1 MEQRRSSQSFK
12 RKELVAKLNATGVRA
27 FKAAADTAK
36 LRGNPYV
43 ELVHFIQQLVLSE
56 RSDVQMIIADAGLDV
71 SRLTADMTRAIDKLP
86 YGATSVEEFS
96 DHIFHAIQEGWNL
109 ATLEFGVEEVRSAHI
124 LLACLKT
131 PVLEG
136 LVSKISAEFD
146 KIDADGVI
154 SRFADVTEGS
164 LEAGSPA
171 VAAVAE
177 TPMKRGPGG
186 DSALAKYATDLT
198 QRARDGKI
206 DPVVGRDPEIRQ
218 IVDILMRRRQNN
230 PILTGEAG
238 VGKTA
243 VVEGFALRIAQGDVP
258 PTLQNVSVRMLD
270 VGLMQ
275 AGASVKGE
283 FEKRLKAVID
293 EVQASEV
300 PIILF
305 IDEAHTLIGAGGA
318 AGTGDAANLLK
329 PALARGELRTIAA
342 TTWAEYKQHIEKD
355 PALTRRFQV
364 VKIEEPSEAVA
375 VLMLRGVA
383 GVLEQHHK
391 VQILDEA
398 IEAAVALSH
407 RYIPARQLP
416 DKAVSLLDTA
426 CARVAISQHATPAE
440 VEDILRRRQALEVE
454 RGIIGREAAIG
465 IDVADRQARVDAGLA
480 ETETTLAA
488 AQARWDREKA
498 LVSEILDLR
507 GKLRGEGVPLDAAA
521 AGEAGAETIAAE
533 PPASETPEA
542 KPLESKAADSKP
554 VKSKGSKGK
563 AAKGEVAKAEA
574 AVAET
579 IAEGSAD
586 SAADLARLRELMAE
600 LVAAQGETPLIL
612 PSVDRN
618 AVAAVVQDWT
628 GIPTGRMLSSQTEK
642 ALKLA
647 VTLSERVVGQDHAM
661 EMIARRVQTSRA
673 GLGAPEKPVGVFLLC
688 GPSGVGKTETALAL
702 AETLYGGEQN
712 LISINMS
719 EFQEAHTVS
728 TLKGAPPGYVGY
740 GKGGILT
747 EAVRRKPYSVILLD
761 EVEKAHPDV
770 HEIFFQ
776 VFDKGMMDDSE
787 GRRID
792 FKNTL
797 ILLTSNVGSDVIMDR
812 TRNGTVRTG
821 IDDLDTALRA
831 PLLKVFPAAFLGR
844 VVTIP
849 YYPLSDAMIE
859 AITRH
864 QFAKIARRLR
874 ATNDAELVIGDGVMD
889 LVKARCTEIESGG
902 RMIDAILTNTL
913 LPELSRGVLNR
924 SLEGAKMTK
933 VTVGASAEGFTYSFE

>member
-12 RKELVAKLNATGVRA
+12 RKELVAKLNPTGVRA

-43 ELVHFIQQLVLSE
+43 ELVHFVQQLVLSE
-56 RSDVQMIIADAGLDV
+56 RSDVQMIVADAGLDV
-71 SRLTADMTRAIDKLP
+71 SRLTADMTRAVDKLP

-146 KIDADGVI
+146 KINADGVI
-154 SRFADVTEGS
+154 ARFADVIEGS
-164 LEAGSPA
+164 LESGSPPA
-171 VAAVAE
+171 TAAAE
-177 TPMKRGPGG
+177 TPMKRGPGR

-206 DPVVGRDPEIRQ
+206 DPVVGRDAEIRQ

-258 PTLQNVSVRMLD
+258 PPLQNVSVRMLD

-293 EVQASEV
+293 EVQVSET

-364 VKIEEPSEAVA
+364 VKIDEPSESVA

-383 GVLEQHHK
+383 GVLEQHHQ

-398 IEAAVALSH
+398 IEASVSLSH

-454 RGIIGREAAIG
+454 KGIICREAAIG
-465 IDVADRQARVDAGLA
+465 IEVTDRQARVEAGLA

-498 LVSEILDLR
+498 LVAAILDLR
-507 GKLRGEGVPLDAAA
+507 AKLRGKGMSFATEEGEEATAEALEVPG
-521 AGEAGAETIAAE
+521 GEARKTRALAARE
-533 PPASETPEA
+533 PAPAR
-542 KPLESKAADSKP
+542 
-554 VKSKGSKGK
+554 
-563 AAKGEVAKAEA
+563 
-574 AVAET
+574 
-579 IAEGSAD
+579 D
-586 SAADLARLRELMAE
+586 SAADLARLRELTAE
-600 LVAAQGETPLIL
+600 LAAAQGETPLIL

-647 VTLSERVVGQDHAM
+647 ATLSERVVGQDHAM

-728 TLKGAPPGYVGY
+728 TLKGAPPGYVGF

-797 ILLTSNVGSDVIMDR
+797 ILLTSNVGSEVIMDR
-812 TRNGTVRTG
+812 TRNGTLRVG
-821 IDDLDTALRA
+821 LDDLDTGLRG

-849 YYPLSDAMIE
+849 YYPLSDEMIE
-859 AITRH
+859 AIATH
-864 QFAKIARRLR
+864 QFAKIARRLK
-874 ATNDAELVIGDGVMD
+874 ATNEAELVIGEGVLDMI
-889 LVKARCTEIESGG
+889 KARCTEIESGG

-924 SLEGAKMTK
+924 ALEGKKMTK
-933 VTVGASAEGFTYSFE
+933 VIVGASAKGFTYSFE

>member
-1 MEQRRSSQSFK
+1 MDSGGTRKSSPSVK
-12 RKELVAKLNATGVRA
+12 RKELVGKLNQTCVLA
-27 FKAAADTAK
+27 FRAAADTAK

-43 ELVHFIQQLVLSE
+43 ELVHFIQQLVLSD
-56 RSDVQMIIADAGLDV
+56 RSDVQMIMADANVDG
-71 SRLTADMTRAIDKLP
+71 SRIAADLTRALDKLP
-86 YGATSVEEFS
+86 RGATSIEEFS
-96 DHIFHAIQEGWNL
+96 DHIFHAIQEAWNL
-109 ATLEFGVEEVRSAHI
+109 ATLEFGVDTVRSGHI
-124 LLACLKT
+124 LLASLKT
-131 PVLEG
+131 AALEG
-136 LVSKISAEFD
+136 LLSKFSPEFD
-146 KIDADGVI
+146 RIDADSVMARI
-154 SRFADVTEGS
+154 DAVLDGS
-164 LEAGSPA
+164 LEGGAPTEE
-171 VAAVAE
+171 AAAE
-177 TPMKRGPGG
+177 APKRGPGG

-218 IVDILMRRRQNN
+218 IIDILMRRRQNN

-243 VVEGFALRIAQGDVP
+243 VVEGFAMRIAQGDVP
-258 PTLQNVSVRMLD
+258 PAMKNISVRALD
-270 VGLMQ
+270 IGLMQ

-293 EVQASEV
+293 EVQSSEI

-329 PALARGELRTIAA
+329 PALARGELRTVAA
-342 TTWAEYKQHIEKD
+342 TTWAEYKQHIEND

-364 VKIEEPSEAVA
+364 VKVDEPSEATA
-375 VLMLRGVA
+375 ILMLRGVLSI
-383 GVLEQHHK
+383 LEKHHQ
-391 VQILDEA
+391 VQIMDEA
-398 IEAAVALSH
+398 LEAAVTLSH

-440 VEDILRRRQALEVE
+440 VEDILRRQQALDVE
-454 RGIIGREAAIG
+454 KGIIGREGAIG
-465 IDVADRQARVDAGLA
+465 IDVADRQTKVEAGLGEA
-480 ETETTLAA
+480 ATALAA
-488 AQARWDREKA
+488 AQERWDKEKA
-498 LVSEILDLR
+498 LVTEILDLR
-507 GKLRGEGVPLDAAA
+507 ARLRGEGVRLPAPEESAPEAASS
-521 AGEAGAETIAAE
+521 AE
-533 PPASETPEA
+533 PLP
-542 KPLESKAADSKP
+542 
-554 VKSKGSKGK
+554 
-563 AAKGEVAKAEA
+563 AEA
-574 AVAET
+574 QDTQAAPAEAPDAQAAT
-579 IAEGSAD
+579 DA
-586 SAADLARLRELMAE
+586 AADLARLRELMAE
-600 LVAAQGETPLIL
+600 LANAQGETPLIL

-628 GIPTGRMLSSQTEK
+628 GIPMGRMLSSQTEK

-647 VTLSERVVGQDHAM
+647 ETLSARVVGQDHAM

-792 FKNTL
+792 FKNSL
-797 ILLTSNVGSDVIMDR
+797 ILLTSNVGSDVIMHKTDSGR
-812 TRNGTVRTG
+812 VRSG
-821 IDDLDTALRA
+821 MDDLDSSLRG

-849 YYPLSDAMIE
+849 YYPLSDHMIE

-864 QFAKIARRLR
+864 QFSKIAKRLR
-874 ATNDAELVIGDGVMD
+874 ANNNAELVIGDGVLD
-889 LVKARCTEIESGG
+889 LIKARCTEIESGG

-924 SLEGAKMTK
+924 TLEGRPFGK
-933 VTVGASAEGFTYSFE
+933 VTVGASETGFTYAFE

>member
-12 RKELVAKLNATGVRA
+12 RKELVAKLNPVCLRA
-27 FKAAADTAK
+27 FKAAGDAAK

-43 ELVHFIQQLVLSE
+43 ELVHWIEQLVLSD
-56 RSDVQMIIADAGLDV
+56 RSDMQLIIAYFGVDL
-71 SRLTADMTRAIDKLP
+71 SRLSADMTRAVDKLP
-86 YGATSVEEFS
+86 YGATSIEELS
-96 DHIFHAIQEGWNL
+96 DHIFYAIKEGWNL
-109 ATLEFGVEEVRSAHI
+109 AALEFSVEEVRSAHI

-136 LVSKISAEFD
+136 LLSKISGEFD
-146 KIDADGVI
+146 RIDADAVI
-154 SRFADVTEGS
+154 ARFTEVTEGS
-164 LEAGSPA
+164 LEAGPPA
-171 VAAVAE
+171 AAPASE
-177 TPMKRGPGG
+177 TPRRAAGG

-243 VVEGFALRIAQGDVP
+243 VVEGFALRIAEGDVP
-258 PTLQNVSVRMLD
+258 PTLQGVSVRMLD

-293 EVQASEV
+293 EVQSSETPV
-300 PIILF
+300 ILF

-342 TTWAEYKQHIEKD
+342 TTWAEYKQHIEND

-364 VKIEEPSEAVA
+364 VKIDEPSEAVA

-398 IEAAVALSH
+398 IEAAVSLSH

-440 VEDILRRRQALEVE
+440 VEDIMRRRQALEVE

-465 IDVADRQARVDAGLA
+465 IDVADRQGRVETGLA
-480 ETETTLAA
+480 ETELTLTA
-488 AQARWDREKA
+488 AQERWDREKA
-498 LVSEILDLR
+498 LVGEILELR
-507 GKLRGEGVPLDAAA
+507 ARLRGEGVPLD
-521 AGEAGAETIAAE
+521 TV
-533 PPASETPEA
+533 ETPEA
-542 KPLESKAADSKP
+542 
-554 VKSKGSKGK
+554 
-563 AAKGEVAKAEA
+563 
-574 AVAET
+574 VAET
-579 IAEGSAD
+579 ASAD
-586 SAADLARLRELMAE
+586 VPEIETPGIETPETDADAKATANPSPPDPAADLARLRELMAE
-600 LVAAQGETPLIL
+600 LAEAQGETPLIL

-642 ALKLA
+642 ALRLA
-647 VTLSERVVGQDHAM
+647 ATLSERVVGQDHAM

-797 ILLTSNVGSDVIMDR
+797 ILLTSNVGSEVIMDR
-812 TRNGTVRTG
+812 TSSGTVRAG
-821 IDDLDTALRA
+821 LDDLDTALRG

-849 YYPLSDAMIE
+849 YYPLSDTMIE

-874 ATNDAELVIGDGVMD
+874 SSNDAELVIGDGVMD

-924 SLEGAKMTK
+924 SLAGEKMTK
-933 VTVGASAEGFTYSFE
+933 VTVGASEGGFTYSFE

>member
-12 RKELVAKLNATGVRA
+12 RKELVGKLNPICLRA

-43 ELVHFIQQLVLSE
+43 ELVHFIEQLVLSE
-56 RSDVQMIIADAGLDV
+56 RSDVQLILADAGVDA
-71 SRLTADMTRAIDKLP
+71 SRLTADMTRAVDKLP
-86 YGATSVEEFS
+86 YGATSIEEFS
-96 DHIFHAIQEGWNL
+96 DHIFHAIQEAWGL
-109 ATLEFGVEEVRSAHI
+109 AGLEFSVEEVRSAHI

-136 LVSKISAEFD
+136 LLSKISGEFD
-146 KIDADGVI
+146 KINAQAVI
-154 SRFADVTEGS
+154 ARFADVMEGS
-164 LEAGSPA
+164 LEAGAATA
-171 VAAVAE
+171 VAAAE
-177 TPMKRGPGG
+177 TPRRAPGG

-218 IVDILMRRRQNN
+218 IIDILMRRRQNN

-243 VVEGFALRIAQGDVP
+243 VVEGFALRIAEGDVP
-258 PTLQNVSVRMLD
+258 PTLQGVSVRMLD

-293 EVQASEV
+293 EVQSSETPV
-300 PIILF
+300 ILF

-364 VKIEEPSEAVA
+364 VKIDEPSEAVA

-398 IEAAVALSH
+398 IEAAVSLSH

-440 VEDILRRRQALEVE
+440 VEDIMRRRQALEVE
-454 RGIIGREAAIG
+454 RAIIGREAAIG
-465 IDVADRQARVDAGLA
+465 IDVADRQVRVETGLA
-480 ETETTLAA
+480 ETELTLAA
-488 AQARWDREKA
+488 AQQRWDREKA
-498 LVSEILDLR
+498 LVSEILELR
-507 GKLRGEGVPLDAAA
+507 ARLRGEGVPLDAV
-521 AGEAGAETIAAE
+521 E
-533 PPASETPEA
+533 PP
-542 KPLESKAADSKP
+542 
-554 VKSKGSKGK
+554 G
-563 AAKGEVAKAEA
+563 

-579 IAEGSAD
+579 AGAD
-586 SAADLARLRELMAE
+586 TPEVKAPEPDAPEPDAARATTADPSPPGPAADLARLRELMAE
-600 LVAAQGETPLIL
+600 LADAQGETPLIL

-642 ALKLA
+642 ALRLA

-661 EMIARRVQTSRA
+661 EMIAKRVQTSRA

-797 ILLTSNVGSDVIMDR
+797 ILLTSNVGSEVIMDR
-812 TRNGTVRTG
+812 TSSGTVRAG
-821 IDDLDTALRA
+821 LDDLDTALRA

-849 YYPLSDAMIE
+849 YYPLSDMMIE

-874 ATNDAELVIGDGVMD
+874 SSNDAELVIGDGVMD

-924 SLEGAKMTK
+924 SLEGEKMTK
-933 VTVGASAEGFTYSFE
+933 VTVGASEGGFTYSFE

>member
-12 RKELVAKLNATGVRA
+12 RKELVGKLNPVGLRA
-27 FKAAADTAK
+27 FKAAADSAK

-43 ELVHFIQQLVLSE
+43 ELVHFIEQLVLSD
-56 RSDVQMIIADAGLDV
+56 RSDVQMMIADAGVDA
-71 SRLTADMTRAIDKLP
+71 SRLAADMTRAVDKLP
-86 YGATSVEEFS
+86 YGATSIEEFS
-96 DHIFHAIQEGWNL
+96 DHIFHAIQEAWNL
-109 ATLEFGVEEVRSAHI
+109 ATLEFGLEEVRSAHV

-136 LVSKISAEFD
+136 LLSKISGEFD
-146 KIDADGVI
+146 KIDADAVVA
-154 SRFADVTEGS
+154 RFADVTEGS
-164 LEAGSPA
+164 LEAGA
-171 VAAVAE
+171 
-177 TPMKRGPGG
+177 TPTVTATEAPRRAPGG

-243 VVEGFALRIAQGDVP
+243 VVEGFALRIAKGDVP
-258 PTLQNVSVRMLD
+258 PPLQGVSVRMLD

-293 EVQASEV
+293 EVQSSEAPV
-300 PIILF
+300 ILF

-364 VKIEEPSEAVA
+364 VKIDEPSEPVA
-375 VLMLRGVA
+375 ILMLRGVA

-398 IEAAVALSH
+398 IDAAVGLSH

-426 CARVAISQHATPAE
+426 CARVAVSQHATPAE
-440 VEDILRRRQALEVE
+440 VEDIMRRRQALEVE

-465 IDVADRQARVDAGLA
+465 IEVAERQARVEAGLA
-480 ETETTLAA
+480 ETERTLAA
-488 AQARWDREKA
+488 AQQRWEREKA
-498 LVSEILDLR
+498 LVAEILELRARLR
-507 GKLRGEGVPLDAAA
+507 GDGVPLDAVEGQEAATETESGEVPETELSNAGTKVPA
-521 AGEAGAETIAAE
+521 AGG
-533 PPASETPEA
+533 PPP
-542 KPLESKAADSKP
+542 PDP
-554 VKSKGSKGK
+554 
-563 AAKGEVAKAEA
+563 
-574 AVAET
+574 
-579 IAEGSAD
+579 
-586 SAADLARLRELMAE
+586 AADLARLRELMSELAE
-600 LVAAQGETPLIL
+600 AQGETPLIL

-642 ALKLA
+642 ALRLA

-661 EMIARRVQTSRA
+661 EMIAKRVQTSRA

-797 ILLTSNVGSDVIMDR
+797 ILLTSNVGSEVIMDR
-812 TRNGTVRTG
+812 TRNGAVRAG
-821 IDDLDTALRA
+821 LDELDTALRS

-849 YYPLSDAMIE
+849 YFPLSDSMIE

-864 QFAKIARRLR
+864 QFARIARRLR

-889 LVKARCTEIESGG
+889 LVKTRCTEIESGG

-924 SLEGAKMTK
+924 SLAGEKMTK
-933 VTVGASAEGFTYSFE
+933 VTVGASGQGFTYSFE